1 VQKDSIFFEDGNKY
15 SDSWRLKKTKLQEV
29 FVVKKLFIV
38 TLVLVMVFSITG
50 MASNSYKISVVL
62 KALNSDYWKTVEAG
76 AKDAANELGVEVSV
90 IGPSAETQVMEQ
102 FNMLQDQLIRD
113 RDALVVAPLRPTT
126 LTPIFEQAKQTGIPV
141 LLIDTDAP
149 WEGKVTFIGT
159 GNYEAG
165 RQAGEYMLQQLPNG
179 GNIVLIRGA
188 MGDLT
193 HDERTNGFLDAVEGT
208 NIKVVAIQPANSERG
223 MGMNVMQNLLQAQPD
238 IDGVYATND
247 EMALGALRAIQTAG
261 IKKDMVIIGFDGTP
275 DALKSIRDGG
285 LTATI
290 KQDSYMIGYYGV
302 EYAVKYLNGEKV
314 EKKIPV
320 PTLVI
325 DKTNVQEE
333 IANMEKI
340 LGRNL

>member
-1 VQKDSIFFEDGNKY
+1 
-15 SDSWRLKKTKLQEV
+15 
-29 FVVKKLFIV
+29 VKKLFIV
-38 TLVLVMVFSITG
+38 TLALVMVFSISG
-50 MASNSYKISVVL
+50 LASNSYKISVVL
-62 KALNSDYWKTVEAG
+62 KALNSDYWKTVESG

-90 IGPSAETQVMEQ
+90 VGPSAETQVMEQ

-113 RDALVVAPLRPTT
+113 IDVLVVAPLRPTT
-126 LTPIFEQAKQTGIPV
+126 LTPIFEQAKQSGIPV

-165 RQAGEYMLQQLPNG
+165 RQAGEYMLQKLPDG
-179 GNIVLIRGA
+179 GNVVIIRGA

-193 HDERTNGFLDAVEGT
+193 HDERTNGFLDAIEGT
-208 NIKVVAIQPANSERG
+208 DIKVVAIQAANSERG
-223 MGMNVMQNLLQAQPD
+223 MGMDVMQNLLQAHPD

-261 IKKDMVIIGFDGTP
+261 IEKDIVTIGFDGTP
-275 DALKSIRDGG
+275 DALKSVRDGG

-290 KQDSYMIGYYGV
+290 KQDSYMIGYYGI
-302 EYAVKYLNGEKV
+302 EYAVKYLNGEIV
-314 EKKIPV
+314 EKEVPV

-325 DKTNVQEE
+325 DKTNVEE
-333 IANMEKI
+333 EVANMEKI
-340 LGRNL
+340 LGRTL

>member
-1 VQKDSIFFEDGNKY
+1 
-15 SDSWRLKKTKLQEV
+15 
-29 FVVKKLFIV
+29 VVKKLFIV
-38 TLVLVMVFSITG
+38 TLALVMVFSISG
-50 MASNSYKISVVL
+50 LASNSYKISVVL
-62 KALNSDYWKTVEAG
+62 KALNSDYWKTVESG

-90 IGPSAETQVMEQ
+90 VGPSAETQVMEQ

-113 RDALVVAPLRPTT
+113 IDVLVVAPLRPTT
-126 LTPIFEQAKQTGIPV
+126 LTPIFEQAKQSGIPV

-165 RQAGEYMLQQLPNG
+165 RQAGEYMLQKLPDG
-179 GNIVLIRGA
+179 GNVVIIRGA

-193 HDERTNGFLDAVEGT
+193 HDERTNGFLDAIEGT
-208 NIKVVAIQPANSERG
+208 DIKVVAIQAANSERG
-223 MGMNVMQNLLQAQPD
+223 MGMDVMQNLLQAHPD

-261 IKKDMVIIGFDGTP
+261 IEKDIVTIGFDGTP
-275 DALKSIRDGG
+275 DALKSVRDGG

-290 KQDSYMIGYYGV
+290 KQDSYMIGYYGI
-302 EYAVKYLNGEKV
+302 EYAVKYLNGEIV
-314 EKKIPV
+314 EKEVPV

-325 DKTNVQEE
+325 DKTNVEE
-333 IANMEKI
+333 EVANMEKI
-340 LGRNL
+340 LGRTL

>member
-1 VQKDSIFFEDGNKY
+1 
-15 SDSWRLKKTKLQEV
+15 V

-38 TLVLVMVFSITG
+38 TLALVMVFSITG
-50 MASNSYKISVVL
+50 LASNSYKISVVL

-113 RDALVVAPLRPTT
+113 IDALVVAPLRPTT
-126 LTPIFEQAKQTGIPV
+126 LTPIFEQAKQSGIPV

-165 RQAGEYMLQQLPNG
+165 RQAGEYMLQKLPNG
-179 GNIVLIRGA
+179 GNVVIIRGA

-208 NIKVVAIQPANSERG
+208 DIKVVAIQPANSERG
-223 MGMNVMQNLLQAQPD
+223 MGMNVMQNLLQAHPD

-261 IKKDMVIIGFDGTP
+261 IKKDIAIIGFDGTP

-302 EYAVKYLNGEKV
+302 EYAVKYLNGEEL
-314 EKKIPV
+314 EKEIPV
-320 PTLVI
+320 PSLVI

-333 IANMEKI
+333 ISNMEKI
-340 LGRNL
+340 LGRQL